1 MEIPKE
7 DRIDF
12 IRIKDFISLC
22 ILNWKWFVVSILLI
36 TSMGVVYV
44 LRSPSVFSRT
54 MTIQIQ
60 SDMQGKSLPSNFESF
75 EDLGIIQPKSN
86 VLDEIV
92 ALQSPS
98 IMTEVVK
105 RLNLYIHY
113 AIPGRFHGKE
123 LYGPFLPVLVSMP
136 DWQGNESGEF
146 TMHLQGNK
154 VKLSDFIWKGDAIS
168 LPSDISATLSD
179 TIASPLGRLL
189 IEPTPICTADNEYV
203 LHVTIDPLLSTIRNF
218 NNKLT
223 VTQYNE
229 KSSIVE
235 LIFKDTS
242 ISRIE
247 EILNMLVAVYNEN
260 WMKDKNQIMVATS
273 MFINE
278 RINIIE
284 RELGSVDE
292 NISSYKSE
300 NLLPDVQ
307 AASDLYISQ
316 NSAADAQLLSLN
328 NQLYMTR
335 YVRNYLVDNAN
346 KEKLLP
352 VNSGIENMS
361 IENQISEYNGK
372 LLQRNGLM
380 ANSSTVNPLVMDMD
394 EVLAELRKAII
405 ASIDNQYHKLEM
417 QIGSLQKDKSQ
428 VTAHLAANP
437 SQAKFLLSIERQ
449 QKVKESLYL
458 FLLQKREENELAQ
471 AFITNNT
478 RVITP
483 PYGNDIPVEP
493 QKRKIV
499 LFAFVLS
506 LLIPATILLIKK
518 SLDTKVR
525 DKKDVVELSLPFLG
539 EIPQWNSKK
548 RRKNYFHGKKTDWDS
563 PAILVENGKRD
574 IMNEAFRVL
583 RTNLEFIVNKEQ
595 KSRIIIL
602 TSFVQGSGKTFLT
615 INTAISLAVKGS
627 KVLIIDGDL
636 RRNAVSKFIH
646 FHKKGLSDYL
656 AGEFNDIE
664 KLFISKIELDADS
677 EYTDENGKRFLSD
690 NLHVLPV
697 GTIPPNPTELL
708 LNARFGQLLAEVRTR
723 YDYIFID
730 CPPVNIMAD
739 SQIIGQYA
747 DYTIFIVRAGF
758 LDRAMLPEL
767 EKIYRKNTYKNMSLV
782 LNGTDMGGGHYGYKY
797 GYHSYNYYTD
807 EN

>member
-189 IEPTPICTADNEYV
+189 IEPTPIYTADNEYV

-335 YVRNYLVDNAN
+335 YVRNYLLDNAN

-548 RRKNYFHGKKTDWDS
+548 RRKNHFHGKKTDWDS

>member
-189 IEPTPICTADNEYV
+189 IEPTPIYTADNEYV

-335 YVRNYLVDNAN
+335 YVRNYLLDNAN

-352 VNSGIENMS
+352 VNSGIEN

-636 RRNAVSKFIH
+636 RRNAISKFIH

-758 LDRAMLPEL
+758 LDRAMLPGL

>member
-22 ILNWKWFVVSILLI
+22 IVNWKWFVVSILLI

-189 IEPTPICTADNEYV
+189 IEPTPIYTADNEYV

-335 YVRNYLVDNAN
+335 YVRNYLLDNAN

-437 SQAKFLLSIERQ
+437 SQAKFLLSIDRQ

-548 RRKNYFHGKKTDWDS
+548 RRKNYFHGKKTVWDS

-636 RRNAVSKFIH
+636 RRNAVSKFSH

>member
-1 MEIPKE
+1 M
-7 DRIDF
+7 
-12 IRIKDFISLC
+12 
-22 ILNWKWFVVSILLI
+22 
-36 TSMGVVYV
+36 
-44 LRSPSVFSRT
+44 
-54 MTIQIQ
+54 
-60 SDMQGKSLPSNFESF
+60 
-75 EDLGIIQPKSN
+75 
-86 VLDEIV
+86 
-92 ALQSPS
+92 
-98 IMTEVVK
+98 
-105 RLNLYIHY
+105 
-113 AIPGRFHGKE
+113 
-123 LYGPFLPVLVSMP
+123 
-136 DWQGNESGEF
+136 
-146 TMHLQGNK
+146 
-154 VKLSDFIWKGDAIS
+154 
-168 LPSDISATLSD
+168 
-179 TIASPLGRLL
+179 
-189 IEPTPICTADNEYV
+189 
-203 LHVTIDPLLSTIRNF
+203 
-218 NNKLT
+218 
-223 VTQYNE
+223 
-229 KSSIVE
+229 
-235 LIFKDTS
+235 
-242 ISRIE
+242 
-247 EILNMLVAVYNEN
+247 
-260 WMKDKNQIMVATS
+260 
-273 MFINE
+273 
-278 RINIIE
+278 
-284 RELGSVDE
+284 
-292 NISSYKSE
+292 
-300 NLLPDVQ
+300 
-307 AASDLYISQ
+307 
-316 NSAADAQLLSLN
+316 
-328 NQLYMTR
+328 
-335 YVRNYLVDNAN
+335 
-346 KEKLLP
+346 
-352 VNSGIENMS
+352 
-361 IENQISEYNGK
+361 
-372 LLQRNGLM
+372 
-380 ANSSTVNPLVMDMD
+380 
-394 EVLAELRKAII
+394 
-405 ASIDNQYHKLEM
+405 
-417 QIGSLQKDKSQ
+417 
-428 VTAHLAANP
+428 
-437 SQAKFLLSIERQ
+437 
-449 QKVKESLYL
+449 
-458 FLLQKREENELAQ
+458 
-471 AFITNNT
+471 
-478 RVITP
+478 
-483 PYGNDIPVEP
+483 
-493 QKRKIV
+493 
-499 LFAFVLS
+499 
-506 LLIPATILLIKK
+506 
-518 SLDTKVR
+518 
-525 DKKDVVELSLPFLG
+525 ELSLPLLG

>member
-189 IEPTPICTADNEYV
+189 IEPTPIYTADNEYV

-335 YVRNYLVDNAN
+335 YVRNYLLDNAN

-458 FLLQKREENELAQ
+458 FLLQKWEENELAQ

-636 RRNAVSKFIH
+636 RRNAISKFIH

>member
-189 IEPTPICTADNEYV
+189 IEPTPIYTADNEYV

-335 YVRNYLVDNAN
+335 YVRNYLLDNAN

-548 RRKNYFHGKKTDWDS
+548 RRKNYFHGKKTDC
-563 PAILVENGKRD
+563 
-574 IMNEAFRVL
+574 F
-583 RTNLEFIVNKEQ
+583 
-595 KSRIIIL
+595 
-602 TSFVQGSGKTFLT
+602 
-615 INTAISLAVKGS
+615 
-627 KVLIIDGDL
+627 
-636 RRNAVSKFIH
+636 
-646 FHKKGLSDYL
+646 
-656 AGEFNDIE
+656 
-664 KLFISKIELDADS
+664 
-677 EYTDENGKRFLSD
+677 
-690 NLHVLPV
+690 
-697 GTIPPNPTELL
+697 
-708 LNARFGQLLAEVRTR
+708 
-723 YDYIFID
+723 
-730 CPPVNIMAD
+730 
-739 SQIIGQYA
+739 
-747 DYTIFIVRAGF
+747 
-758 LDRAMLPEL
+758 
-767 EKIYRKNTYKNMSLV
+767 YKN
-782 LNGTDMGGGHYGYKY
+782 
-797 GYHSYNYYTD
+797 
-807 EN
+807 

>member
-189 IEPTPICTADNEYV
+189 IEPTPIYTADNEYV

-335 YVRNYLVDNAN
+335 YVRNYLLDNAN

-417 QIGSLQKDKSQ
+417 QIGSFQKDKSQ

-437 SQAKFLLSIERQ
+437 SQAKFLLSIERK

-548 RRKNYFHGKKTDWDS
+548 RRKNYFHGK
-563 PAILVENGKRD
+563 P
-574 IMNEAFRVL
+574 
-583 RTNLEFIVNKEQ
+583 
-595 KSRIIIL
+595 
-602 TSFVQGSGKTFLT
+602 
-615 INTAISLAVKGS
+615 
-627 KVLIIDGDL
+627 
-636 RRNAVSKFIH
+636 
-646 FHKKGLSDYL
+646 
-656 AGEFNDIE
+656 
-664 KLFISKIELDADS
+664 
-677 EYTDENGKRFLSD
+677 
-690 NLHVLPV
+690 
-697 GTIPPNPTELL
+697 
-708 LNARFGQLLAEVRTR
+708 
-723 YDYIFID
+723 
-730 CPPVNIMAD
+730 
-739 SQIIGQYA
+739 
-747 DYTIFIVRAGF
+747 
-758 LDRAMLPEL
+758 
-767 EKIYRKNTYKNMSLV
+767 
-782 LNGTDMGGGHYGYKY
+782 
-797 GYHSYNYYTD
+797 HS
-807 EN
+807 